1 VIKMSEE
8 IIEWLKLPQ
17 DLQHRFFELAD
28 QEAKNL
34 TKTISELKIQ
44 LESLKELIQPNIH
57 SLNESEIT
65 QIIAAVDSS
74 RSPRLSERLGIR
86 YGVIAAGVIYLKGIE
101 KRDET
106 FRAGVYKRKQAL
118 SQDKSKYYFDVL
130 STYIERKLALEAL
143 DKCDLLIIDGS
154 FYGFVYSV
162 QRMKRAG
169 FYGYDEEKVVKEI
182 LEITEELRKSG
193 KVIGVIKRSHTRALG
208 GYLAFIEKRNNPFTT
223 IIDKLILSILMP
235 ERTLFS
241 YHDLIKNDPVQL
253 YTQIALLASRGSLE
267 NIREEAEKRVYAP
280 FETIGLNRDTINDL
294 RRVQVKAYKNMPP
307 CEIEFPSSISVEE
320 LSKMLGQK
328 DIFNEATNLPIALD
342 LIDSMVT
349 LPAKFTE
356 EFVSEIEGRVLETI
370 TQSKEYQEVIK
381 MFFTLLN
388 PQKLY

>member
-1 VIKMSEE
+1 
-8 IIEWLKLPQ
+8 
-17 DLQHRFFELAD
+17 
-28 QEAKNL
+28 
-34 TKTISELKIQ
+34 
-44 LESLKELIQPNIH
+44 
-57 SLNESEIT
+57 
-65 QIIAAVDSS
+65 
-74 RSPRLSERLGIR
+74 
-86 YGVIAAGVIYLKGIE
+86 
-101 KRDET
+101 
-106 FRAGVYKRKQAL
+106 
-118 SQDKSKYYFDVL
+118 
-130 STYIERKLALEAL
+130 
-143 DKCDLLIIDGS
+143 
-154 FYGFVYSV
+154 
-162 QRMKRAG
+162 MKRAG

-182 LEITEELRKSG
+182 LEITEELRRSE

>member
-8 IIEWLKLPQ
+8 LIEWLKLPQ
-17 DLQHRFFELAD
+17 DLQHRFFELAE

-34 TKTISELKIQ
+34 VKTITELKIQ
-44 LESLKELIQPNIH
+44 LESLKELIQSHIH
-57 SLNESEIT
+57 NLNETEIT
-65 QIIAAVDSS
+65 QIVAAVDSS
-74 RSPRLSERLGIR
+74 RSPRLSERLGVR

-118 SQDKSKYYFDVL
+118 SQDKSKYYFDIL
-130 STYIERKLALEAL
+130 STYIERKMALEAL

-162 QRMKRAG
+162 QRMKSAG
-169 FYGYDEEKVVKEI
+169 FYGYEEESIVKDI
-182 LEITEELRKSG
+182 LETTEKLRTSG

-208 GYLAFIEKRNNPFTT
+208 GYLAFMEKRNNPFTT

-235 ERTLFS
+235 EKTLFN

-253 YTQIALLASRGSLE
+253 YTQMALLASRGSLE
-267 NIREEAEKRVYAP
+267 NLREEAEKRVYAP
-280 FETIGLNRDTINDL
+280 FEAIGLKRNVINDL
-294 RRVQVKAYKNMPP
+294 RRVQVRVYKSMPP
-307 CEIEFPSSISVEE
+307 CEIEFPSSISIEK
-320 LSKMLGQK
+320 LSRMLGQK
-328 DIFNEATNLPIALD
+328 DMFNEATNLPIALD
-342 LIDSMVT
+342 LIDSMIT

-356 EFVSEIEGRVLETI
+356 EFVSEIEGRVLETV
-370 TQSKEYQEVIK
+370 TQFKEHQEIIK

>member
-1 VIKMSEE
+1 MSEE

-17 DLQHRFFELAD
+17 DLQHRFFELAE

-34 TKTISELKIQ
+34 VRTITELKMQ
-44 LESLKELIQPNIH
+44 LESLKELIQPHVYN
-57 SLNESEIT
+57 LNETNIT
-65 QIIAAVDSS
+65 QIVAAVDSS
-74 RSPRLSERLGIR
+74 RSPRLSERLGVR

-118 SQDKSKYYFDVL
+118 SQDKSKYYFDIL

-162 QRMKRAG
+162 QRMKSAG
-169 FYGYDEEKVVKEI
+169 FYGYEEENIVKDI
-182 LEITEELRKSG
+182 LEITERLRMSG

-208 GYLAFIEKRNNPFTT
+208 GYLAFMEKRNNPFTT

-235 ERTLFS
+235 EKTLFN
-241 YHDLIKNDPVQL
+241 YHDLIKNDPIQL
-253 YTQIALLASRGSLE
+253 YTQMALLASRGLLE

-280 FETIGLNRDTINDL
+280 FEAIGLKRDIINDL
-294 RRVQVKAYKNMPP
+294 RRVQVRAYRSMPP
-307 CEIEFPSSISVEE
+307 CEIEFPSSISIEK
-320 LSKMLGQK
+320 LLKMLGQR
-328 DIFNEATNLPIALD
+328 DMFNEATNLPIALD

-356 EFVSEIEGRVLETI
+356 EFVSEIEGRVLETV
-370 TQSKEYQEVIK
+370 TQFKEHQEIIK

>member
-1 VIKMSEE
+1 MSEE
-8 IIEWLKLPQ
+8 LIEWLKLPQ
-17 DLQHRFFELAD
+17 DLQHRFFELAE

-34 TKTISELKIQ
+34 VKTITELKIQ
-44 LESLKELIQPNIH
+44 LESLKELIQSHIH
-57 SLNESEIT
+57 NLNETEIT
-65 QIIAAVDSS
+65 QIVAAVDSS
-74 RSPRLSERLGIR
+74 RSPRLSERLGVR

-118 SQDKSKYYFDVL
+118 SQDKSKYYFDIL
-130 STYIERKLALEAL
+130 STYIERKMALEAL

-162 QRMKRAG
+162 QRMKSAG
-169 FYGYDEEKVVKEI
+169 FYGYEEESIVKDI
-182 LEITEELRKSG
+182 LETTEKLRTSG

-208 GYLAFIEKRNNPFTT
+208 GYLAFMEKRNNPFTT

-235 ERTLFS
+235 EKTLFN

-253 YTQIALLASRGSLE
+253 YTQMALLASRGSLE
-267 NIREEAEKRVYAP
+267 NLREEAEKRVYAP
-280 FETIGLNRDTINDL
+280 FEAIGLKRNVINDL
-294 RRVQVKAYKNMPP
+294 RRVQVRVYKSMPP
-307 CEIEFPSSISVEE
+307 CEIEFPSSISIEK
-320 LSKMLGQK
+320 LSRMLGQK
-328 DIFNEATNLPIALD
+328 DMFNEATNLPIALD
-342 LIDSMVT
+342 LIDSMIT

-356 EFVSEIEGRVLETI
+356 EFVSEIEGRVLETV
-370 TQSKEYQEVIK
+370 TQFKEHQEIIK